1 MAKMAP
7 SVTRLWFHIDPRN
20 TFNFVDLSLAA
31 SAANRRFYRQST
43 TWAVAGMTLHTPSG
57 LTGVFDVSKSPDT
70 WVAKNAHGKAKQL
83 WFKSQDQV
91 LDDQPT
97 IKARYNDFKVALDAD
112 MVGAGIQD
120 ASASPAQDGDIMLPV
135 DRQDFTAKVGEWVYS
150 TLQLP
155 TDGGSAAPDEVLMH
169 MVGSNVGTAPNIDS
183 VGVIHGYGLSRSRP
197 QLIEPNTPT
206 SGGWMNDVFDVADN
220 LDEIR
225 LDVTDNNDVPP
236 YRVGDETSAD
246 EFYPGGVNNQP
257 SSALHSV
264 SFVSG
269 TTVGGKTPIEGGMF
283 HCGLMRFD
291 WNLTGSS
298 DSMYL
303 AIDLVPGRYKGYL
316 TEAY

>member
-1 MAKMAP
+1 MAKIAP

-20 TFNFVDLSLAA
+20 SVNFVDLSLAA

-43 TWAVAGMTLHTPSG
+43 TWAVAGMTLHTPQG

-83 WFKSQDQV
+83 WFDSQAQV
-91 LDDQPT
+91 LDEQPT
-97 IKARYNDFKVALDAD
+97 IKARYNDFKVYLDEDMVDAD
-112 MVGAGIQD
+112 IQD
-120 ASASPAQDGDIMLPV
+120 ASASAAADGEIMLPV
-135 DRQDFTAKVGEWVYS
+135 DRRDFTAKIGEWVYS

-155 TDGGSAAPDEVLMH
+155 NAGGSVAPSEVTMH
-169 MVGSNVGTAPNIDS
+169 MVGDNSSSPDS
-183 VGVIHGYGLSRSRP
+183 VAIIHGYGLARSRP
-197 QLIEPNTPT
+197 QTIEPNTPT
-206 SGGWMNDVFDVADN
+206 VGGWMNDVFDVADN

-225 LDVTDNNDVPP
+225 QDVTDNNDVPP
-236 YRVGDETSAD
+236 YRVGDEASAD

-269 TTVGGKTPIEGGMF
+269 TTVGGKTPVEGGMF